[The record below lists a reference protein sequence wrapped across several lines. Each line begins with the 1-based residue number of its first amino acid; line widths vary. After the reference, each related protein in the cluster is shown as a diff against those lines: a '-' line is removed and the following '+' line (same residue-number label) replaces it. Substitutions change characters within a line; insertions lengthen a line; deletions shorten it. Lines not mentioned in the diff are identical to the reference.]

1 MLKDND
7 ADCQSPA
14 AAFELPLHRSQG
26 TMVRPKTPNQD
37 ETAAKP
43 KLPAAAQ
50 VFALDARHLGASTE
64 ASFLLT

>member
-50 VFALDARHLGASTE
+50 VFASTHGTSE
-64 ASFLLT
+64 PPQKPVFS